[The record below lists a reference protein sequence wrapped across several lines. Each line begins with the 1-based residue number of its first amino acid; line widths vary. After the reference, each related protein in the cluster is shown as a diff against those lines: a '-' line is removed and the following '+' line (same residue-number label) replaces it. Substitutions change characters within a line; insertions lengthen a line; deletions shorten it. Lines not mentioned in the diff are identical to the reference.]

1 MTSSVQGSQESNAA
15 PAAVRGD
22 PRNPA
27 QLRSLIRDIPDYPK
41 PGILFK
47 DITPLLADADA
58 FALATGLMAEPFAGA
73 GVTHVVAIESRG
85 FILGAPVAQRL
96 GAGFVP
102 VRKSGKL
109 PHTKRREEYALEYGT
124 DALEVHDDAV
134 GAAARVLIVDDV
146 LATGGTAA
154 ATCRLVESLG
164 ATVVGLSFLLALT
177 FLPGAERL
185 RGHRVSALLY
195 Y

>member
-1 MTSSVQGSQESNAA
+1 MTSVQRSEKSSAA
-15 PAAVRGD
+15 PVLAGGTTGHGG
-22 PRNPA
+22 
-27 QLRSLIRDIPDYPK
+27 QLRPLIRDIPDYPK

-47 DITPLLADADA
+47 DITPLLGDAA
-58 FALATGLMAEPFAGA
+58 GFALATRLMAEPFADSR
-73 GVTHVVAIESRG
+73 VTHVVAIESRG
-85 FILGAPVAQRL
+85 FILGAPIAQQL

-102 VRKSGKL
+102 VRKPGKL

-124 DALEVHDDAV
+124 DALEMHDDALSS
-134 GAAARVLIVDDV
+134 AARVLIVDDV

-177 FLPGAERL
+177 FLTGAERL
-185 RGHRVSALLY
+185 RGHRFSAILDY
-195 Y
+195 